1 MDVNPKL
8 LVIDFPWSGPW
19 GAEMAGALNG
29 LAADIAAEPGLV
41 WKLWTENTATGRAG
55 GIYLFRDEASREA
68 YFAKHSARLAGFGI
82 TALAVQRFDV
92 NAPLS
97 AVTRAAL

>member
-8 LVIDFPWSGPW
+8 LIIDFPWAGPW
-19 GAEMAGALNG
+19 GADMGAALRD
-29 LAADIAAEPGLV
+29 LAADIAAEPGLL
-41 WKLWTENTATGRAG
+41 WKLWTEDPVAGRAG
-55 GIYLFRDEASREA
+55 GVYLFRDTASREA

-97 AVTRAAL
+97 AATRAAL